1 MQKRRRFLICWW
13 PRRRQFWHKS
23 WPLGLLKCYW
33 TDEIFI
39 WLHFAK
45 NQRLKEPKL
54 RLRDHFEGIE
64 VVAEVGLCQK
74 QLLTKF
80 QIPSNFRQ
88 KWFVKMISLSLRR
101 GWARTQTPTTRNC
114 TVELPTFAVIAGV
127 SPIWVQ
133 WKSLTLEESPLWSE
147 LLPRQ
152 VSMLLLSHSASR
164 TLAAY
169 STLVDGQPSTSY
181 YYILGPAEGHKIGSG
196 CPWIHFILGPS
207 NLSLL
212 GLMAKIKCSICSY
225 QFNIWYAG
233 HSLAHI
239 LIWFLAFGQGSE
251 ACLTL
256 TTGCLGIA
264 LQPSAAHF
272 HTQWNPSSIT
282 SSNIP
287 MFLLRI
293 SITLTILLC
302 LKFHGISYLKGR
314 WCAKCALEGRRSIAY
329 NV

>member
-1 MQKRRRFLICWW
+1 MPDFLRW
-13 PRRRQFWHKS
+13 F
-23 WPLGLLKCYW
+23 LCYW
-33 TDEIFI
+33 
-39 WLHFAK
+39 
-45 NQRLKEPKL
+45 
-54 RLRDHFEGIE
+54 
-64 VVAEVGLCQK
+64 
-74 QLLTKF
+74 
-80 QIPSNFRQ
+80 
-88 KWFVKMISLSLRR
+88 R

-181 YYILGPAEGHKIGSG
+181 YCIYYILGPAEGHKIGSG

-272 HTQWNPSSIT
+272 HTQWNHFSI
-282 SSNIP
+282 SI
-287 MFLLRI
+287 FLLRF

-302 LKFHGISYLKGR
+302 LKFHGIPYLKGR
-314 WCAKCALEGRRSIAY
+314 
-329 NV
+329 